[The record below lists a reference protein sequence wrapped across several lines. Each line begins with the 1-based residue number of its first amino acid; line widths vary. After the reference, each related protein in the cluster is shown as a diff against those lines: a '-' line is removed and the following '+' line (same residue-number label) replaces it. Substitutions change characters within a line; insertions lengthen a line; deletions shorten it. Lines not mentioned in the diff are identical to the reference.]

1 MQQEQEASYCPAR
14 PASKPKEN
22 SRATEHEVL
31 LIGGT
36 RRIMSRFLGYVCM
49 QQNEDARAQEAVDK
63 GEVSAGCSTGFA
75 LPGSRSPAFPCGG
88 AGGREEGKEPP
99 PPSSGARRARTGARH
114 FAAGGRGRG
123 AGAGSGGDGA
133 AGGVRAPQPRRR
145 SFQQDVR
152 MKRFMAMLNRNKN
165 KDPPPAKLL
174 DLAGQLC
181 QDLQSSSPSLEKLVG
196 AMMGC
201 KHKMYFLTNIHVVR
215 ACVFVHIHNGQHD
228 TACRLLEYCK
238 AEEKEELVQ
247 LWHEIHYQRVME
259 KHHTDFLTPLQKFR
273 CRKRNPPPIS
283 LCPEGLKNR
292 NYSDEV
298 RQQLR
303 RFAAEVTTNPN
314 KKQREGLARDTNLQ
328 PTQVYNWFA
337 NYRRRQKSCLPRTE
351 KLNSSC
357 PERTLTYHTKE
368 QQDKGSYI
376 SQTEDGSCVGIG
388 SEQMEIT
395 LVPCD
400 PGWEQS
406 AADLDKPPE
415 GTYLK
420 MLESSFM
427 QSSELYEG
435 RTTHNTERPVAFCT
449 EAMLEPGTCFNSAVL
464 QPREV
469 ASSSDA
475 SPQPDNFVLCSC
487 GSLTFPD
494 ERLAMWQAPCS
505 ARGVSGSMWTP
516 SIEVPVR
523 LCLASLSAH
532 LFLHPAWNKAKPW
545 DKAR

>member
-1 MQQEQEASYCPAR
+1 MSAC
-14 PASKPKEN
+14 SKTKMPTLK
-22 SRATEHEVL
+22 
-31 LIGGT
+31 
-36 RRIMSRFLGYVCM
+36 
-49 QQNEDARAQEAVDK
+49 
-63 GEVSAGCSTGFA
+63 
-75 LPGSRSPAFPCGG
+75 
-88 AGGREEGKEPP
+88 
-99 PPSSGARRARTGARH
+99 
-114 FAAGGRGRG
+114 
-123 AGAGSGGDGA
+123 
-133 AGGVRAPQPRRR
+133 R

-273 CRKRNPPPIS
+273 CRKRNPPPVS

-314 KKQREGLARDTNLQ
+314 KKQREGLARDMNLQ

-357 PERTLTYHTKE
+357 PERALTYHTKE

-388 SEQMEIT
+388 SEQVEIT

-435 RTTHNTERPVAFCT
+435 RTTHNTEQPVAFYT
-449 EAMLEPGTCFNSAVL
+449 EAVLEPGTCFNSAVL

-475 SPQPDNFVLCSC
+475 SPQLDNFVLCSC
-487 GSLTFPD
+487 GSLSFPD

-545 DKAR
+545 DKARSWRIQLLTRYPATRSGQHGCSLNSQLVDECDLPAEMLNVVCTSPGNTPSFPFFFFLFFFFFK

>member
-1 MQQEQEASYCPAR
+1 MQQEQEASHCPAR

-22 SRATEHEVL
+22 SRPTEHEML
-31 LIGGT
+31 PIGGT

-49 QQNEDARAQEAVDK
+49 QQNEDAYAQEAVDK
-63 GEVSAGCSTGFA
+63 GEVSAGCSPWPCA
-75 LPGSRSPAFPCGG
+75 PRVPQPGLSLRR
-88 AGGREEGKEPP
+88 GGREGRTPRRPP
-99 PPSSGARRARTGARH
+99 PEPGGQVPGPGASPREE
-114 FAAGGRGRG
+114 G
-123 AGAGSGGDGA
+123 AGEPGRAPEGTGA

-228 TACRLLEYCK
+228 TACRLVEYCK

-314 KKQREGLARDTNLQ
+314 KKQREGLARDMNLQ

-357 PERTLTYHTKE
+357 PERALSYHTKE

-406 AADLDKPPE
+406 AADLDKPPG

-435 RTTHNTERPVAFCT
+435 RTAHNTEQPVAFCT

-464 QPREV
+464 QHREV

-475 SPQPDNFVLCSC
+475 SPQLDNFVLCSC
-487 GSLTFPD
+487 GSLSFPD